1 MHGLASIWAGGKF
14 RRTFWFVT
22 CAVAVFY
29 AVSFSRQEQRVWDN
43 PLLTRAFVVR
53 DTVNNYLDHA
63 KSTSLT
69 SSYASGGLKLP
80 DITVCGSATSENG
93 AFDLPPLEFA
103 PFFTG
108 WTPLSMSADN
118 KSMARWNAGTG
129 NLAWKEFFPATHTE
143 TVNATRCL
151 QLKVSDSTRTVKG
164 PGMSESVQVFV
175 DLWRCIADHI

>member
-1 MHGLASIWAGGKF
+1 MPSPFRGKNNAF
-14 RRTFWFVT
+14 GIIL
-22 CAVAVFY
+22 
-29 AVSFSRQEQRVWDN
+29 FSHVR
-43 PLLTRAFVVR
+43 FVVR